1 MCLSHNIHHQ
11 NVSIAVVIFIWVFYK
26 NIGNHNYLWKRTTNH
41 LRLQRKYQ
49 TFYIVTEYQFISY

>member
-1 MCLSHNIHHQ
+1 MQVCRMCLSHNIHHQ

-49 TFYIVTEYQFISY
+49 TFY